1 MPVPVGSVES
11 AVQEHFYLGHA
22 APGAGRARRA
32 APSRDAGCSQEAVPP
47 TGLKAPAVDGFRMS
61 YHRKHLVTRFER
73 LARYFIT
80 WGDITARTINRSVRP
95 IREPP

>member
-22 APGAGRARRA
+22 APGPGRARRA

-61 YHRKHLVTRFER
+61 YHRKHLVTGFEAISKIFHN
-73 LARYFIT
+73 L
-80 WGDITARTINRSVRP
+80 G
-95 IREPP
+95 